1 METLQDVF
9 QGSRSKEVD
18 YVQYSIY
25 IPQKQDKQTTLS
37 TLQETCALIHSQLQI
52 YLDGYIWQ
60 KDRFNLCIAYDE
72 KNDPSYPFLHG
83 VTRFG
88 DCINDEWFIVFL
100 LRQISLQ
107 LPEAVITIADND
119 GDVLLIEAAME
130 LPSWLDPTNSQN
142 RVYVHKGKVHII
154 PLPTTPAEIMQ
165 IPSAGKLGRAQAIT
179 LVRQSLVS
187 TEASPSVQS
196 IIGERIKDYPKAAKE
211 EIHRARCILPKQA
224 AFVLCKAPQLLPLAI
239 EAFYLREPISLK
251 ACAKMH
257 HFSPI
262 QNDVD
267 AIVRFTKT
275 TYAQTV
281 SQKFYAP
288 KPFHL
293 PPVSKKK
300 EFKAAELGMKVAC
313 GLEMLYADERTNQTE
328 GQDKY
333 RFDLDPAWKEFVGN
347 LGRLGYFRGEREGSR
362 VYRQLEEQAKEQF
375 LQSKQNHYIAMEDLD
390 IDDNETF
397 SGGSTLGHISPRLLM
412 DEILKEYSE
421 DALMELL
428 NAEETEDSDEWMNV
442 DPKQLEDLLAQKMGK
457 MKEKMMND
465 VEQDLEEDNEDGEV
479 PVDLEKIMAQFETF
493 VEGSRSG
500 VDGVEFP
507 GGNIE
512 SDQESDDDYDD
523 DDDADKAVSFDM
535 ERFMNI
541 LKGTIDLAENP
552 NSDPEEMDNDM
563 ENINEL
569 MREMDREISGHDKIN
584 ASFEKSAQD
593 IEEDEDAPVD
603 IQLNLVKNVLESFK
617 SQQGLPGPAGNIL
630 RQFGVVLPADNEEES

>member
-1 METLQDVF
+1 M
-9 QGSRSKEVD
+9 SKEVD

-25 IPQKQDKQTTLS
+25 LPPKQDKQSNLKM
-37 TLQETCALIHSQLQI
+37 LRETCALIHSQLQN
-52 YLDGYIWQ
+52 YLDGYLWQ

-83 VTRFG
+83 VARFG

-100 LRQISLQ
+100 LRQISVQ

-165 IPSAGKLGRAQAIT
+165 IPSVGKLGRTQAIT
-179 LVRQSLVS
+179 IVRQSLVP
-187 TEASPSVQS
+187 TEASFSVQA
-196 IIGERIKDYPKAAKE
+196 IIQERIKGYPRAAKE

-224 AFVLCKAPQLLPLAI
+224 AFVLLKSPELLPLAI

-251 ACAKMH
+251 ACAKMNQ
-257 HFSPI
+257 FSPI
-262 QNDVD
+262 HNNVD
-267 AIVRFTKT
+267 SIVKFTKT

-293 PPVSKKK
+293 PPITKKK
-300 EFKAAELGMKVAC
+300 EFNAAELGMKVAC

-328 GQDKY
+328 EQEKY
-333 RFDLDPAWKEFVGN
+333 RFDLDPAWKEFVSN
-347 LGRLGYFRGEREGSR
+347 LGRLGYFRGEREGSHI
-362 VYRQLEEQAKEQF
+362 YRQLEEQAKEQF
-375 LQSKQNHYIAMEDLD
+375 LQSKKNNVIAMEDLD
-390 IDDNETF
+390 IEDNETF
-397 SGGSTLGHISPRLLM
+397 SGGSVLGQISPRALI
-412 DEILKEYSE
+412 DKILKEYSE
-421 DALMELL
+421 DALVELL
-428 NAEETEDSDEWMNV
+428 KTEETEDSDEWMNV

-457 MKEKMMND
+457 MKEKMMGD
-465 VEQDLEEDNEDGEV
+465 IEQDLEEDNEDGEV
-479 PVDLEKIMAQFETF
+479 PVDLEKIMAQFESF

-507 GGNIE
+507 GGNDG
-512 SDQESDDDYDD
+512 SDEESDDSDD
-523 DDDADKAVSFDM
+523 EGADRAISFDTD
-535 ERFMNI
+535 RFMNI
-541 LKGTIDLAENP
+541 LKGVLEL
-552 NSDPEEMDNDM
+552 PEELKKDPVDVDGNMEDTEDMD
-563 ENINEL
+563 EL
-569 MREMDREISGHDKIN
+569 MREMDKEISGHEKIN
-584 ASFEKSAQD
+584 ASFEKSKQD
-593 IEEDEDAPVD
+593 IEEDEDSPVD

-630 RQFGVVLPADNEEES
+630 RQFGVVLPADNEEDS